1 MIIVLRITLAATL
14 LALVAIAAPV
24 RADEAQDEVGVPM
37 PESVEQSVDQATA
50 NEQPV
55 TAPMPTGTPSYV
67 TEEEPIE
74 AVHRPKGFWGVVAV
88 AADVLVMRPIGFL
101 SLAPAA
107 AAAVMV
113 SPVTAAT
120 QTIPDAAG
128 TLQDRAKDVFTRP
141 LGAL

>member
-1 MIIVLRITLAATL
+1 MTIVLRI
-14 LALVAIAAPV
+14 ALVVAFVAIAAPV
-24 RADEAQDEVGVPM
+24 RADESQDEVGVPM
-37 PESVEQSVDQATA
+37 PEPTESVEQTTA
-50 NEQPV
+50 AEQPV
-55 TAPMPTGTPSYV
+55 TAPMPTGTPFYV
-67 TEEEPIE
+67 TDEQPIE

-120 QTIPDAAG
+120 QTFPDAAG

>member
-1 MIIVLRITLAATL
+1 MTIVLRIVLAA
-14 LALVAIAAPV
+14 ALVAIAAPA
-24 RADEAQDEVGVPM
+24 RADESPDEVGVPM
-37 PESVEQSVDQATA
+37 PEPTESVDQATA

-67 TEEEPIE
+67 TDEEPIE

-88 AADVLVMRPIGFL
+88 AADVLVMRPIGL
-101 SLAPAA
+101 ISLAPAA

-120 QTIPDAAG
+120 QTFPDAAG
-128 TLQDRAKDVFTRP
+128 ALQDRAKDVFTRP